1 LVTVTLGVV
10 TVGMTVLAAGERA
23 GQEGAAAGAVPTFAK
38 DVAPIL
44 YEHYMAKPDRAPN
57 RVLRP
62 NRQLD
67 RVPES
72 SNPPGLRPRRREEGM
87 TKKLIGT
94 YAVGTNPQVLRP
106 GTALRLEPGGVIEL
120 QMHYTPTGVASTD
133 RTRVGLVFSDDP
145 EPEEVRATAFINGTF
160 TIPAGARDVRVDADV
175 DVLQDMTLWALLP
188 HTHLRGVKW
197 EYRLERPD
205 GTQEPILSVPRYDFD
220 WQTYYF
226 FKEPLVVPAGSRII
240 SSAWYDNSTLN
251 RSNPDPA
258 VAVGWGDQTW
268 EEMQYTGLLFSA
280 GTAAAQE
287 PFEPQVGQA
296 GKDVVWVPTPAV
308 LVERML
314 DLAQVTG
321 DDFVMD
327 LGSGD
332 GRNVI
337 AAARRGARALGV
349 EYNPDMVAL
358 SRRLADE
365 AGVSD
370 RATFVEGDMYEAD
383 VSDATVLALF
393 LLPDN
398 LRRLLPKFLELA
410 PGTRIVGNTFS
421 FDDWPADDTYRE
433 EGDCS
438 SWCTALLWIVP
449 ARVEGTWRLP
459 AGELSLTQ
467 RFQVLSGT
475 LTNGSTTTSVTGR
488 LRGEAITFSTAGMD
502 YEGRVRGEAMSG
514 TVMSGAQRDAWTAT
528 RVRQP
533 SATP

>member
-1 LVTVTLGVV
+1 
-10 TVGMTVLAAGERA
+10 
-23 GQEGAAAGAVPTFAK
+23 
-38 DVAPIL
+38 
-44 YEHYMAKPDRAPN
+44 
-57 RVLRP
+57 
-62 NRQLD
+62 
-67 RVPES
+67 
-72 SNPPGLRPRRREEGM
+72 
-87 TKKLIGT
+87 
-94 YAVGTNPQVLRP
+94 
-106 GTALRLEPGGVIEL
+106 
-120 QMHYTPTGVASTD
+120 
-133 RTRVGLVFSDDP
+133 
-145 EPEEVRATAFINGTF
+145 
-160 TIPAGARDVRVDADV
+160 
-175 DVLQDMTLWALLP
+175 
-188 HTHLRGVKW
+188 
-197 EYRLERPD
+197 
-205 GTQEPILSVPRYDFD
+205 
-220 WQTYYF
+220 
-226 FKEPLVVPAGSRII
+226 
-240 SSAWYDNSTLN
+240 
-251 RSNPDPA
+251 
-258 VAVGWGDQTW
+258 
-268 EEMQYTGLLFSA
+268 
-280 GTAAAQE
+280 
-287 PFEPQVGQA
+287 
-296 GKDVVWVPTPAV
+296 
-308 LVERML
+308 
-314 DLAQVTG
+314 
-321 DDFVMD
+321 MD